1 MATVDSLLASF
12 KFIANLSLFLFL
24 SEYIHSLKII
34 TLLKN
39 PRRNLNTN
47 LMKKRTI
54 VKSMAITTRMSRTAH
69 IAKVKKVT
77 KTVKVTKEAKMAR
90 VASVKEVSR
99 LVSVVANDNE
109 NQPKMAFSGFLG
121 INCIFTHKSSEYL
134 FKIFFLFLFIS
145 LVFKLDFNHSN
156 CPDLYL
162 P

>member
-1 MATVDSLLASF
+1 MIAKSL
-12 KFIANLSLFLFL
+12 IAKRKNPNQQ
-24 SEYIHSLKII
+24 II

-77 KTVKVTKEAKMAR
+77 KTVKVTKEARMAR

-109 NQPKMAFSGFLG
+109 NQPKMAFSDFLELIEIDWRPWTFQWCKLG
-121 INCIFTHKSSEYL
+121 L
-134 FKIFFLFLFIS
+134 FFLQL
-145 LVFKLDFNHSN
+145 
-156 CPDLYL
+156 
-162 P
+162 